1 LMALGE
7 WALNQLELTQK
18 TIDEK
23 LEAITA

>member
-23 LEAITA
+23 LAAAG